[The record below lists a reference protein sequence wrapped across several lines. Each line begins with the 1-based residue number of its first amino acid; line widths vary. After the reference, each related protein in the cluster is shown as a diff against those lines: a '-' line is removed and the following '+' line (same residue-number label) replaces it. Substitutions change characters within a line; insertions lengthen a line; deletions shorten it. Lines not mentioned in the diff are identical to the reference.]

1 VAEPDYRG
9 FILADANS
17 IWDHARN
24 AGPESGL
31 PQFGLYWA
39 GPFDQA
45 TPARQS
51 SALDLLTAAAA
62 LAP

>member
-1 VAEPDYRG
+1 VAEP
-9 FILADANS
+9 
-17 IWDHARN
+17 DHARN
-24 AGPESGL
+24 AGPHPGQPHPGQ
-31 PQFGLYWA
+31 PQFGLPWA
-39 GPFDQA
+39 GSFDQA